1 MTPEEKWL
9 LQKERVL
16 AWLRAGF
23 ALVALLVIQ
32 LNPSPVDDR
41 FPLVSDLSTTF
52 FLLYSLIIL
61 YLARQQKPN
70 TKKIGLATTSIDLAC
85 ISLIVLST
93 GGSAT
98 PFFVFYLFPI
108 ITASSRYG
116 IRGGLITAFVG
127 VVLYA
132 FIRFAFVWETRRG
145 MDIFIVRSIY
155 LFLLAYIFGFL
166 SQFEKK
172 QNQKLLAL
180 SKTAGEVAT
189 HEERRRIAR
198 ELHDGLLQSLA
209 THLLRIETCRKH
221 FLESPK
227 DLNRELQSI
236 EDDARNS
243 MKLIRRFLANKETQS
258 FPPGMLLEYLKGD
271 LRFLRDGLGMQVV
284 LQTEPEDLSIPE
296 AIEHDLYFVL
306 REGLMNIT
314 RHAQASRADLLLS
327 QTETEIRGSLKDDGI
342 GFEPL
347 DAGNGHGLGLMSMKE
362 RMEKLRGE
370 LDIQS
375 SPGKGARIFFVVPLA
390 PSAGVAPASLS
401 LRDFTTEGP

>member
-1 MTPEEKWL
+1 MTPEEQWL

-23 ALVALLVIQ
+23 ALVAFLVIQ
-32 LNPSPVDDR
+32 LNPSEDDR
-41 FPLVSDLSTTF
+41 FPLLSDISVSF
-52 FLLYSLIIL
+52 FLVYSLIIV
-61 YLARQQKPN
+61 YLTGEGKTS

-98 PFFVFYLFPI
+98 PFFVYYLFPI

-116 IRGGLITAFVG
+116 MKGGLLTAFVG
-127 VVLYA
+127 MICYGV
-132 FIRFAFVWETRRG
+132 IRFGFVWETRRG
-145 MDIFIVRSIY
+145 MDVFIVRTIY

-166 SQFEKK
+166 SEFERK
-172 QNQKLLAL
+172 QNRKLLAL

-189 HEERRRIAR
+189 LEERRRIAR

-209 THLLRIETCRKH
+209 THPLRLETCRKH
-221 FLESPK
+221 FLESPEN
-227 DLNRELQSI
+227 LNRELQSI
-236 EDDARNS
+236 EDDTRDS
-243 MKLIRRFLANKETQS
+243 MKLIRRFLASKETQS

-296 AIEHDLYFVL
+296 AIEHDLYFIL

-314 RHAQASRADLLLS
+314 RHAQASRADLIIS

-342 GFEPL
+342 GFEPI
-347 DAGNGHGLGLMSMKE
+347 DAGNGHGLGLTSM
-362 RMEKLRGE
+362 RDRIEKLKGE

-375 SPGKGARIFFVVPLA
+375 SPGKGVRISFVLPLTPQA
-390 PSAGVAPASLS
+390 AA
-401 LRDFTTEGP
+401 

>member
-1 MTPEEKWL
+1 MTPQEQWV

-23 ALVALLVIQ
+23 AVVALLVTQ
-32 LNPSPVDDR
+32 LELSPKDER
-41 FPLVSDLSTTF
+41 FPLASNLSIDF
-52 FLLYSLIIL
+52 FLVYSLIIV
-61 YLARQQKPN
+61 YLTREGKTN
-70 TKKIGLATTSIDLAC
+70 TKKIGLATTYIDLVC

-98 PFFVFYLFPI
+98 PFFVYYLFPI

-116 IRGGLITAFVG
+116 MKGGLLIAFVG
-127 VVLYA
+127 TICYGL
-132 FIRFAFVWETRRG
+132 IRFGFVWETRRG
-145 MDIFIVRSIY
+145 MDVFIMRSIY

-166 SQFEKK
+166 SEFERK
-172 QNQKLLAL
+172 QNRKLLAL
-180 SKTAGEVAT
+180 SKTAAEVAT

-209 THLLRIETCRKH
+209 THLLRLETCRKH
-221 FLESPK
+221 FLESPE

-243 MKLIRRFLANKETQS
+243 MKLIRRFLASEEPHS

-271 LRFLRDGLGMQVV
+271 LRFLRDGLGMQV
-284 LQTEPEDLSIPE
+284 LFETEPEDLNIPE
-296 AIEHDLYFVL
+296 SIEHDLYFVL

-314 RHAQASRADLLLS
+314 RHAQASRADLILN
-327 QTETEIRGSLKDDGI
+327 QTETEIRGSLRDDGI
-342 GFEPL
+342 GFEPV
-347 DAGNGHGLGLMSMKE
+347 DAGNGHGLGLTSMKE
-362 RMEKLRGE
+362 RIEKLRGE

-375 SPGKGARIFFVVPLA
+375 SPGKGARISFVLPLA
-390 PSAGVAPASLS
+390 PRA
-401 LRDFTTEGP
+401 T

>member
-1 MTPEEKWL
+1 MTPQEQWL

-23 ALVALLVIQ
+23 AFVAILVIQ
-32 LNPSPVDDR
+32 FSPPSVDR
-41 FPLVSDLSTTF
+41 FPLLSDFSIGF
-52 FLLYSLIIL
+52 FLFYSVVIL
-61 YLARQQKPN
+61 YLTHQAKQN
-70 TKKIGLATTSIDLAC
+70 TRKIGLATTSIDLVC
-85 ISLIVLST
+85 ISLIVFST

-98 PFFVFYLFPI
+98 PFFVYYLFPI

-116 IRGGLITAFVG
+116 IRGGLVTAFIGMASYG
-127 VVLYA
+127 V
-132 FIRFAFVWETRRG
+132 IRFGFEWQTRRG
-145 MDIFIVRSIY
+145 IDIFVVRNIY

-166 SQFEKK
+166 SEFERT

-209 THLLRIETCRKH
+209 THLIRLETCRKH

-227 DLNRELQSI
+227 DLDRELQSI
-236 EDDARNS
+236 EDDTRNS
-243 MKLIRRFLANKETQS
+243 MKVIRRFLANKETQY
-258 FPPGMLLEYLKGD
+258 FPPGMLLDYLKGD
-271 LRFLRDGLGMQVV
+271 LRFLRDGLGMHVV
-284 LQTEPEDLSIPE
+284 LETEPEDLSVPE

-314 RHAQASRADLLLS
+314 RHAQASRADLFLR
-327 QTETEIRGSLKDDGI
+327 QTKTEIRGSLRDDGI
-342 GFEPL
+342 GFEPI
-347 DAGNGHGLGLMSMKE
+347 DAGNGHGLGLTSMKE
-362 RMEKLRGE
+362 RIEKLRGE

-375 SPGKGARIFFVVPLA
+375 SPGNGARISFVLPLA
-390 PSAGVAPASLS
+390 SRAAA
-401 LRDFTTEGP
+401 